1 MIDSV
6 ETGNSPSPVPSSFPT
21 IAHAF
26 ARLCPPLPT
35 PFPTV
40 PHPRTRRPRSRALP
54 PHHCPRLSPRI
65 ALSRLRPS
73 VPLPS
78 RHQQF
83 RLLPGS
89 FLYDPHS
96 TFTTRDAR
104 TNPSRILVIAF
115 RLSPRPLSRVGHRTY
130 PRLFPC
136 PCPFR
141 RPSVGRSTAMLPT
154 DSTSS
159 RTGTDLTQRADNPLA
174 KQCGLCVPWDPPPV
188 LLLLLLGSGSRVWGV
203 CVC

>member
-78 RHQQF
+78 RHQF

-115 RLSPRPLSRVGHRTY
+115 RILVIAFRLSPRPLSRVGSSHAHADGREAM
-130 PRLFPC
+130 PPSFPVA
-136 PCPFR
+136 
-141 RPSVGRSTAMLPT
+141 VGHHPELA
-154 DSTSS
+154 
-159 RTGTDLTQRADNPLA
+159 LT
-174 KQCGLCVPWDPPPV
+174 
-188 LLLLLLGSGSRVWGV
+188 
-203 CVC
+203 